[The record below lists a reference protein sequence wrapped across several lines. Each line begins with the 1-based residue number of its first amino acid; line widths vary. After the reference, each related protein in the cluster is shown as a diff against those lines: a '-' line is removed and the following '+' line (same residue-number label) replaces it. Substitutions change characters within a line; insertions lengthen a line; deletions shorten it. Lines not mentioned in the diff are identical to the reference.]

1 MCTCF
6 KTCIIKEQLVAV
18 INIFLLFQEIIAQG
32 DTVRTIVKF
41 LSNAESK
48 EREEAVSL
56 LYELSKS
63 EALCEKIGSVNGAI
77 LILVGMASSKSE
89 NLLAV
94 EMADSTLENLEVC
107 ENNVRQMAE
116 NGRLQP
122 LLRLLLEGTSLDFS
136 LGSGLL
142 MINSILH
149 FSQEKLFPRASGMV
163 IVV

>member
-1 MCTCF
+1 M
-6 KTCIIKEQLVAV
+6 IKEQLVAV

-122 LLRLLLEGTSLDFS
+122 LLRLLLEGTSLDFC

-149 FSQEKLFPRASGMV
+149 FS
-163 IVV
+163 